1 MKQQFTTLTLT
12 LLTIIA
18 CNNDSVDI
26 DRYGESNWSE
36 TSSGSKRTIE
46 NKRSHK
52 DDYEGEDFKNLK
64 YTAEIDTNVYR
75 KDYFLENSTKQ
86 KFSNN
91 ESADE
96 FKLIV
101 KGKKIHYA
109 TVDFTI
115 TNSQG
120 ERIFHDQF
128 PLMKV
133 LERVFDG
140 GGEYATF
147 IQKDDY
153 MRAWVDN
160 FFKSENFLTPAIHAE
175 REFDAEF
182 SKKHHWEAIAADPT
196 SVGFVYSKSKGSQT
210 EIAFDKK
217 QNKVLEYYHF
227 N

>member
-1 MKQQFTTLTLT
+1 MKQQFTILTLAI
-12 LLTIIA
+12 LTIIA

-64 YTAEIDTNVYR
+64 YTAEIDTNVYK
-75 KDYFLENSTKQ
+75 KDYFSENSTKL
-86 KFSNN
+86 KFSSN

-101 KGKKIHYA
+101 KGKKFIMPLLILPSLI
-109 TVDFTI
+109 DK
-115 TNSQG
+115 G

-133 LERVFDG
+133 LEHVFDG

-153 MRAWVDN
+153 MRIWVDN
-160 FFKSENFLTPAIHAE
+160 FFKPENFLTPAIHTE
-175 REFDAEF
+175 REFEGEF
-182 SKKHHWEAIAADPT
+182 SKKNHWEAIAAEPT
-196 SVGFVYSKSKGSQT
+196 IVGFSYNKSKGSQT

-217 QNKVLEYYHF
+217 
-227 N
+227 